1 MDLRMVPVDAYSSLT
16 KKEFRLSLRD
26 SLVTREPA
34 FIVERRKQ
42 IKLANL
48 SLGIQ
53 TLLYC
58 LFIPAVHSNLNSIV
72 CDFK

>member
-1 MDLRMVPVDAYSSLT
+1 MPIDNNNSLS
-16 KKEFRLSLRD
+16 KNYFRLSIRD
-26 SLVTREPA
+26 SLVMKEPA
-34 FIVERRKQ
+34 FMAERRKQ
-42 IKLANL
+42 IKFANL

-72 CDFK
+72 CNFK